1 MNIIVPWIMFGA
13 AVLGIA
19 VYANWGRSKTPR
31 ADYGADSKQSP
42 RKAA

>member
-19 VYANWGRSKTPR
+19 VYANWGRSKRVR
-31 ADYGADSKQSP
+31 ANYGADDKQNP